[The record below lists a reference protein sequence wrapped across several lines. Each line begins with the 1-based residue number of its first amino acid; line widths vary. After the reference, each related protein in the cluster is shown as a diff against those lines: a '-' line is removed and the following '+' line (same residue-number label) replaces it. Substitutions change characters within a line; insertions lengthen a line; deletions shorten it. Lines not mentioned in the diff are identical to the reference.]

1 MERLEREQAFGEA
14 WMRHRQPGLVDLLVA
29 VEEQVEV
36 DRAGAPAQAVARPP
50 EVTLDRKQRVH
61 ELARA
66 ECRVQRG
73 RRVEEGRLLD
83 RPPRVG
89 LPDHGDGDDL
99 DAGTG
104 AERRE
109 RGIERRPAVAEVD
122 AEADVRAFR
131 RYIAERMRCAL
142 LLAAGTAILALA
154 AASASAGPAAHLS
167 GAQLVGISPGARAQA
182 IVRGAG
188 GSPVSRRL
196 GIWAL
201 SSAGA
206 DRAVPAL
213 RRARLLRYVEP
224 NRVIPAAHQPGDPLA
239 TPDLGWQFY
248 RVGADQVEPP
258 GPGVPISIVDSG
270 LDMSNTEFAT
280 RPDVT
285 PLDTQPAISWDSP
298 ELYHGT
304 EVSSVAAAPE
314 NGYGTVGIYPTA
326 ALRMYALPGVA
337 DGPTTADVVRGI
349 TTASSIGRTVINLSL
364 AGPGFSESEYEAVM
378 SAVKRGAL
386 VVAAAGNDFARGN
399 PRDYPGAYPHVL
411 TAAATGKTDQPSS
424 FSTGNSAVD
433 LAAPGESIA
442 VPHPTDPTISK
453 IVAGTSFSSPIVAA
467 TAAWLWTVR
476 PDLDAGQV
484 AEVLRESARDIN
496 APGFDDRT
504 GYGLVNVP
512 AALTAPTPPKD
523 LLEPNDDI
531 DQVAAGRLF
540 AAGSTPLT
548 TQAKRSV
555 RISASLDQNEDPEDV
570 YRVVVPAG
578 RTFVTTVTPTTNLG
592 VILWSPSAKTVFA
605 SGATARKTELAGS
618 DRTGKRAERV
628 VWKNTGKRAVTAYL
642 DVWFSKGSTR
652 RATYTASIAT

>member
-1 MERLEREQAFGEA
+1 
-14 WMRHRQPGLVDLLVA
+14 MRQRQPWLVDLLVP

-36 DRAGAPAQAVARPP
+36 DCARAPARAVARTAQ
-50 EVTLDRKQRVH
+50 VALDREQGVQ
-61 ELARA
+61 EPARA
-66 ECRVQRG
+66 ECRIQRG

-83 RPPRVG
+83 GPPRIG
-89 LPDHGDGDDL
+89 FPHPGDGGHL

-109 RGIERRPAVAEVD
+109 RRVERRPAVAEVG

-131 RYIAERMRCAL
+131 RYIAKRMRCAL
-142 LLAAGTAILALA
+142 ILAAGTAILTLA
-154 AASASAGPAAHLS
+154 AATASARPAVHLS
-167 GAQLVGISPGARAQA
+167 GAQLVGISPGARAEA

-201 SSAGA
+201 SRAGA
-206 DRAVPAL
+206 GQAVPTL
-213 RRARLLRYVEP
+213 RHAGLLRYVEP
-224 NRVIPAAHQPGDPLA
+224 NRVIPAAHQPADPLA
-239 TPDLGWQFY
+239 TPDLGWQIY

-270 LDMSNTEFAT
+270 LDMTNTEFAT

-285 PLDTQPAISWDSP
+285 LLDTQPAISWDVS

-304 EVSSVAAAPE
+304 EVASVAAAPE

-326 ALRMYALPGVA
+326 ALRMYALAAVA
-337 DGPTTADVVRGI
+337 EGPTTADIVRGI

-386 VVAAAGNDFARGN
+386 VVAAAGNDYARGN

-424 FSTGNSAVD
+424 FSSENAAVD

-442 VPHPTDPTISK
+442 VPHPTDPTLSRA
-453 IVAGTSFSSPIVAA
+453 VSGTSFSSPIVAA
-467 TAAWLWTVR
+467 AAAWLWTVR

-496 APGFDDRT
+496 TPGFDDRT

-512 AALTAPTPPKD
+512 AALIAPTPPKD
-523 LLEPNDDI
+523 LLEPNDDV
-531 DQVAAGRLF
+531 DQIAAGRLF
-540 AAGSTPLT
+540 ATGSTPLT

-555 RISASLDQNEDPEDV
+555 HISASLDQNEDPEDV
-570 YRVVVPAG
+570 YRVVIPAG

-592 VILWSPSAKTVFA
+592 VMLWGPTAKTVFA
-605 SGATARKTELAGS
+605 PAATARKTELAGS
-618 DRTGKRAERV
+618 DRTGKRSERV
-628 VWKNTGKRAVTAYL
+628 VWKNTGKRPVTAYL
-642 DVWFSKGSTR
+642 DVWFSKGSAR
-652 RATYTASIAT
+652 RATYAASIAT

>member
-1 MERLEREQAFGEA
+1 
-14 WMRHRQPGLVDLLVA
+14 MRHRQAGLVDLVA
-29 VEEQVEV
+29 PIQEQVKV
-36 DRAGAPAQAVARPP
+36 DRARAPAPSVARAAKVALHR
-50 EVTLDRKQRVH
+50 EQGIQ

-66 ECRVQRG
+66 QCRVQRG
-73 RRVEEGRLLD
+73 RRIEEERLLH

-89 LPDHGDGDDL
+89 LAHPGDGDDL
-99 DAGTG
+99 DAGSG

-109 RGIERRPAVAEVD
+109 RRVERRPAVPEVGAEP
-122 AEADVRAFR
+122 DVRAFR
-131 RYIAERMRCAL
+131 RYIAKRMRCAL
-142 LLAAGTAILALA
+142 LLAAGTAILTVA
-154 AASASAGPAAHLS
+154 AATASARPAAYLS
-167 GAQLVGISPGARAQA
+167 GAQVVGISPGARAEA
-182 IVRGAG
+182 IVRSAGA
-188 GSPVSRRL
+188 SPVSRRL

-213 RRARLLRYVEP
+213 RRAGALRYVEP
-224 NRVIPAAHQPGDPLA
+224 NRVIPTAHQPGDPLA
-239 TPDLGWQFY
+239 TPDLGWQIY

-258 GPGVPISIVDSG
+258 GPGVSISIVDSG

-285 PLDTQPAISWDSP
+285 LLNTQPAISWDVA

-304 EVSSVAAAPE
+304 EVASVAAAPE

-326 ALRMYALPGVA
+326 ALRMYALAGVA
-337 DGPTTADVVRGI
+337 DGPTTADIVRGL

-386 VVAAAGNDFARGN
+386 VVAAAGNDLARGN

-424 FSTGNSAVD
+424 FSTGNAAVD

-442 VPHPTDPTISK
+442 VPHPTDQTIWK
-453 IVAGTSFSSPIVAA
+453 AVAGTSFSSPIVAA
-467 TAAWLWTVR
+467 AAAWLWTVH
-476 PDLDAGQV
+476 PELDAGQV
-484 AEVLRESARDIN
+484 AEMLRESARDIN
-496 APGFDDRT
+496 SPGFDDRT
-504 GYGLVNVP
+504 GYGLVNLP
-512 AALTAPTPPKD
+512 AALTAPVPPKD

-540 AAGSTPLT
+540 ATGSTPLT
-548 TQAKRSV
+548 TQAKRTV

-578 RTFVTTVTPTTNLG
+578 RTFVATVTPTTNLG
-592 VILWSPSAKTVFA
+592 VILWSPAAKTVFA
-605 SGATARKTELAGS
+605 PSATVRKTTLAGS